1 MNKIRESIKKVE
13 KKNFPFKPD
22 RDFYRRVNI
31 NQKRWGLIVKGQLSP
46 TVDEAKSIAEFF
58 EIEVAELI

>member
-1 MNKIRESIKKVE
+1 MSKIQESIKRKE

-31 NQKRWGLIVKGQLSP
+31 NQKRWGKIIKGQLSP
-46 TVDEAKSIAEFF
+46 TVDEAKSISAFF
-58 EIEVAELI
+58 EVEITELI